1 MTTLPPASCDCHV
14 HLFGPAED
22 YPFAPGRVYTPG
34 DADETQLLALHARL
48 GLSRVV
54 LVQPSPYGTDNRRML
69 AGLKQLGE
77 KARGVAVL
85 DLGTPQAELDR
96 LHAQGVRGVRVNAAT
111 QGMDDPEDAWDLIQA
126 QAKQVA
132 RLGWHVQILGR
143 LNVIDALASR
153 VAALETRVV
162 IDHFGYPDMTLGPEQ
177 PGFASVLRLARSG
190 KASIKLSA
198 IQRLTGKGRLAR
210 AIPFIEALTAANPAA
225 LVWGSDWPHT
235 GGGRGAGRAATE
247 IEPFE
252 AIDDADTLAC
262 LMEAVSDPAQRLAI
276 LVDNPAVLYDFRQD
290 QPA

>member
-14 HLFGPAED
+14 HLFGPAAR
-22 YPFAPGRVYTPG
+22 YPFAPDRVYTPG
-34 DADETQLLALHARL
+34 DADEGALLALHARL
-48 GLSRVV
+48 GISRVV

-69 AGLKQLGE
+69 AGLAQLGNR
-77 KARGVAVL
+77 ARGIAVL

-111 QGMDDPEDAWDLIQA
+111 QGMDDPQDIWSLIQG

-132 RLGWHVQILGR
+132 RLGWHVQILAR
-143 LNVIDALASR
+143 LNVVDALAARLS
-153 VAALETRVV
+153 ALETRIV
-162 IDHFGYPDMTLGPEQ
+162 IDHFGLPDMALGPEQ

-190 KASIKLSA
+190 NASIKLSA
-198 IQRLTGKGRLAR
+198 IQRLTGKGRLAS
-210 AIPFIEALTAANPAA
+210 AIPFIQALCAANPAA

-235 GGGRGAGRAATE
+235 GGGRGVDRAATE

-262 LMEAVSDPAQRLAI
+262 LIEAVSDPAQRRAI
-276 LVDNPAVLYDFRQD
+276 LVENPAALYDFRQD
-290 QPA
+290 PLA